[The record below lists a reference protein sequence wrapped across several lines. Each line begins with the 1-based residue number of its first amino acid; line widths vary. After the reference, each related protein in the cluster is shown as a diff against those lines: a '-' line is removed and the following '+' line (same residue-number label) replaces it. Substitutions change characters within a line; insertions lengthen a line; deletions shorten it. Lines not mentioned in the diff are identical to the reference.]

1 MRRRLLIMAAF
12 GVICATLAAQAASG
26 DGGPGPGVM
35 QGWDGIK
42 GGNVRYVT
50 VPAGGWTAVEVI
62 EPKGG
67 RVIRFMTLKDSWG
80 IPVVAFDGT
89 TEGLMRDGRT
99 LVLAQVRMGRSLRRY
114 SSFVFVDTKKMR
126 IIRTVR
132 VRGDHSFDALSPD
145 GRYLYLV
152 EYVSEQDFNRYRVRA
167 YDLQTDRLLP
177 KPVTDKR
184 ESETTMQGAP
194 VSRATPPDG
203 GWVYTLYGGTHES
216 FIHALDTRNVAAICI
231 DLPWRKQPN
240 RLFEF
245 RLRLDRGGN
254 LVVRG
259 PRGRTLVVVDREDHR
274 ILSSVRN
281 P

>member
-1 MRRRLLIMAAF
+1 MAAF